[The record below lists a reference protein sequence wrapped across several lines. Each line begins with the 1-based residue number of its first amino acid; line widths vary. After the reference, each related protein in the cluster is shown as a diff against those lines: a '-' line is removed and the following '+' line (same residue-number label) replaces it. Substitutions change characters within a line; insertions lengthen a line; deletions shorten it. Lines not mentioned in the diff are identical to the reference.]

1 MFPQVRRKTWA
12 IRPAVLPPFVGR
24 VNHWQPVSTDCSN
37 PLVYGGGVN
46 SRGQHHAKSRSSR
59 EIGRYRRSQTSRRGL
74 RVGLVVA
81 LVVVVGSTAW
91 LASRVLMV
99 KGELEASQALVE
111 QLQTQATD
119 LDVAALTETSNE
131 LQEHTS
137 NAAAGTRDVT
147 WRVAEAIP
155 VLGSNLYA
163 VRAITESIDEIID
176 QVAVPGIGIVGELTE
191 GNGGAG
197 GINLEPITRAQDV
210 AKTARSVLDE
220 SLLRMDSINTSTTLG
235 PVTEIVDQI
244 NGVLGKA
251 NDALVEA
258 GPLIDASG
266 DIIGQNGKRT
276 YLLAFQNNAEST
288 ALGGSAA
295 SYTVMT
301 VENGSVQIEAQAGSG
316 DFVEGVPVDVE
327 VDQSALDLYGSY
339 LIDHINTSTSRPD
352 FPTAASIMAAFWER
366 DKATKVD
373 GVISVDP
380 IALGLILRATG
391 PISLPSGDTLTPEN
405 AVSLL
410 VSDIYFR
417 YDSYT
422 EPEKVDGFFA
432 SAAAGVLEKV
442 TSGDFE
448 VKDMLTSISDG
459 IDQGSIMLWSATP
472 SEQALMDGTRM
483 QGVLP
488 KENAEQTAIG
498 VYYRDTSASKIDYY
512 LETATN
518 TSSDICTVPDSPT
531 FSTTVTLHSTLTEEQ
546 AEALPD
552 YVKSFAWGAEKFR
565 TEVFVYGPVGSTVA
579 TTSVDSEGMETIET
593 GTTDDLGRPVASYA
607 AYLAPGETTSVTT
620 TFTGVAGSYGPL
632 VNLGTPMIN
641 ATQNTIDPAAVCG

>member
-1 MFPQVRRKTWA
+1 MFPQTRRKPWV
-12 IRPAVLPPFVGR
+12 IRPVPLPPFVGQ
-24 VNHWQPVSTDCSN
+24 VKPWPLASNDCSQT
-37 PLVYGGGVN
+37 LVYGGGVN

-59 EIGRYRRSQTSRRGL
+59 VIGRYRRAHSSRKGL
-74 RVGLVVA
+74 RVGLIVA
-81 LVVVVGSTAW
+81 LVIVVGSTAW
-91 LASRVLMV
+91 FGSRVLMV
-99 KGELEASQALVE
+99 KSELEASQALVE
-111 QLQTQATD
+111 RLQTEATSFD
-119 LDVAALTETSNE
+119 LTALAQTSDE
-131 LQEHTS
+131 LHEHSS
-137 NAAAGTRDVT
+137 NAAAGTRDIT

-163 VRAITESIDEIID
+163 VRAITESIDEIVD
-176 QVAVPGIGIVGELTE
+176 QVAVPGISIVQELGE
-191 GNGGAG
+191 GNGDAG
-197 GINLEPITRAQDV
+197 GINLEPITRAQAV
-210 AKTARSVLDE
+210 ATTARSVFADALG
-220 SLLRMDSINTSTTLG
+220 RMDSINTASTLG
-235 PVTEIVDQI
+235 PVTAIVDQVDGI
-244 NGVLGKA
+244 LGKA
-251 NDALVEA
+251 NTALVDA

-316 DFVEGVPVDVE
+316 DFVEGVPVDVT

-352 FPTAASIMAAFWER
+352 FPTAATIMAAFWER
-366 DKATKVD
+366 DKSTKVD

-391 PISLPSGDTLTPEN
+391 PIDLPSGDTLTPEN

-417 YDSYT
+417 YDSYA

-448 VKDMLTSISDG
+448 VKDMLTSITDG
-459 IDQGSIMLWSATP
+459 INQGSIMLWSASPT
-472 SEQALMDGTRM
+472 EQALMDGTRM

-488 KENAEQTAIG
+488 KDNAEQTAIG

-512 LETATN
+512 LETATS
-518 TSSDICTVPDSPT
+518 TTSDICTATETPT
-531 FSTTVTLHSTLTEEQ
+531 FSTTVTLRSALTVDQ
-546 AEALPD
+546 AEALPA
-552 YVKSFAWGAEKFR
+552 YVASFPWGAEKFR
-565 TEVFVYGPVGSTVA
+565 TEVFVYGPVGSTVT
-579 TTSVDSEGMETIET
+579 TTSVDEAGLETIET
-593 GTTDDLGRPVASYA
+593 GSTDDLGRPVASYA
-607 AYLAPGETTSVTT
+607 AYLAPGESTSVTT
-620 TFTGVAGSYGPL
+620 TFTGAPGTYGPL

-641 ATQNTIDPAAVCG
+641 PTQNAIDPAAVCG